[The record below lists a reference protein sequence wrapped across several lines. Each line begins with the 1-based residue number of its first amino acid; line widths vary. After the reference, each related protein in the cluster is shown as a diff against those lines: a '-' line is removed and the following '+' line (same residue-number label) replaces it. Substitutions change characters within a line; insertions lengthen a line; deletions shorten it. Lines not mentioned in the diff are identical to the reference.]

1 MVVTA
6 NLCDMEAGKI
16 SIKMKIVCMLFAC
29 ILLLNLGS
37 AYAQE
42 NKTTTNLTQNINSPE
57 TPDRATDVNSSC
69 ILEEPVPKTNYA
81 GDEGLNKSN
90 AAAGPSTLNGAD
102 IEDAAVRLDDFIK
115 TNERLP
121 AYITVGGEQLN
132 PATFLQLLTAYL
144 TDKTLEPRIVG
155 LPTNSTGTNLKGS
168 IVLEDYIEL
177 AEKVYSFIELNSR
190 APNFATFNNQQ
201 IKFESLTWLFA
212 RAISFKAANQRLPN
226 YVNLENLNK
235 IKTLPLSDD
244 PTNSNNNSETSQ
256 IGEGGENSSGAADD
270 PNISMYEVLSAAK
283 RLKDFIESN
292 KRLPSY
298 VTVSDQNLGV
308 AQFLELM
315 LKVIIQINSG
325 QTSPLIP
332 RTVTEAPN
340 PSGSGT
346 GQITKSE
353 YIQLTNKIL
362 NFITAYAR
370 APNYVTTS
378 IGSISYPNIV
388 YAMSRIL
395 TFYNDNNRLP
405 SYVTVKEF
413 SGQSSNNEL
422 GQYLVATANCQVNDP
437 SIQSL
442 AAQLTAGLTGEWD
455 KARAVFN
462 WVRDNIDYSF
472 YYNTRYGAVGTL
484 KYKTGNCC
492 DHAHLVVALA
502 RAAGLPARYVHGIC
516 TFSSGTYGH
525 VWAQIYVNGKW
536 YNADATSTR
545 NSLGV
550 VNSWNT
556 ATATIL
562 GVYASLP
569 F

>member
-1 MVVTA
+1 
-6 NLCDMEAGKI
+6 
-16 SIKMKIVCMLFAC
+16 MKIVCMLFAC

-57 TPDRATDVNSSC
+57 TPDHATDTNSLC
-69 ILEEPVPKTNYA
+69 IPEEPVPKTNYTI
-81 GDEGLNKSN
+81 DEGSNKSK

-102 IEDAAVRLDDFIK
+102 IEDAAVRLDNFIK

-132 PATFLQLLTAYL
+132 SAEFLQLLTAYL
-144 TDKTLEPRIVG
+144 TGRALEPTIVK
-155 LPTNSTGTNLKGS
+155 LPTNSTGTSLRGS
-168 IVLEDYIEL
+168 ILLKDYIKL
-177 AEKVYSFIELNSR
+177 AEKVYNFIELNSR
-190 APNFATFNNQQ
+190 APNFAKFNNQQ

-244 PTNSNNNSETSQ
+244 PTNSNGNSEASQ
-256 IGEGGENSSGAADD
+256 ISESSENSSVTAE
-270 PNISMYEVLSAAK
+270 NSSINTSEILSAAK
-283 RLKDFIESN
+283 RLKSFIENN
-292 KRLPSY
+292 KRLPNY
-298 VTVSDQNLGV
+298 VTVSDQDLGV

-315 LKVIIQINSG
+315 LKVLIQINSG

-340 PSGSGT
+340 PSGPAT

-353 YIQLTNKIL
+353 YIQVANKIL
-362 NFITAYAR
+362 NFITAYDR
-370 APNYVTTS
+370 APNHATTS
-378 IGSISYPNIV
+378 IGSVSYPKIV
-388 YAMSRIL
+388 YAMSKIL
-395 TFYNDNNRLP
+395 TFYNENNRLP
-405 SYVTVKEF
+405 NYVTITEL
-413 SGQSSNNEL
+413 SGQTSNSGL

-437 SIQSL
+437 SIRSL
-442 AAQLTAGLTGEWD
+442 AAQLTAGLTSEWD
-455 KARAVFN
+455 KAKAVFN
-462 WVRDNIDYSF
+462 WVRDKISYSF

-484 KYKTGNCC
+484 KYRTGNCC

-502 RAAGLPARYVHGIC
+502 RAAGIPARYKHGIC

-525 VWAQIYVNGKW
+525 VWAELYINGKW
-536 YNADATSTR
+536 YSADATSSR

-550 VNSWNT
+550 INNWNT
-556 ATATIL
+556 ATGKIL
-562 GVYASLP
+562 GTYASLP